1 MNMTLIK
8 VKNNEV
14 IMNEDEKELFI
25 KMIERFLELM
35 PNVYRKRNKNWVVVS
50 EVTYHGKAY
59 SKKICEYLG
68 IESDSYEWKLKYVE
82 E

>member
-25 KMIERFLELM
+25 KMIERLLELM
-35 PNVYRKRNKNWVVVS
+35 PNVYRKRNKNWVNDNK
-50 EVTYHGKAY
+50 G
-59 SKKICEYLG
+59 
-68 IESDSYEWKLKYVE
+68 D
-82 E
+82 

>member
-1 MNMTLIK
+1 MTLIK

-14 IMNEDEKELFI
+14 IMNEDEKELF
-25 KMIERFLELM
+25 IERFLELM

-50 EVTYHGKAY
+50 EVTYHGKTY

-68 IESDSYEWKLKYVE
+68 IESDSYEWKSKCIE